1 MSPSALVRS
10 WPTLAAW
17 GAGLLQLGLGAGA
30 ITKGADV
37 AARGVGVLL
46 VTVGAA
52 ALIWGAVALTKG
64 RLVAPRG
71 AMIIGLAG
79 IAATTTVLLVNPV
92 QMSAYPVVV
101 ALALSL
107 VVGVTAAVAVRRSA
121 RREPSAARTAARTS
135 VWGLVVGAFL
145 LSGIVTP
152 ALAATP
158 VGSDAPGANVNEVF
172 MPGHGGH

>member
-46 VTVGAA
+46 VTVGAS

-92 QMSAYPVVV
+92 QMSAYPVAV